1 MLDFALGQVA
11 RQRGVDDLELV
22 LAPHGFD
29 ADEARVRDLLGPG
42 IGLRRGAAA
51 GGRDL
56 RRRARREQRARPT
69 AT

>member
-1 MLDFALGQVA
+1 MLDFAVGQVA
-11 RQRGVDDLELV
+11 RQRGVDELELV

-42 IGLRRGAAA
+42 IGLRLSPQPETTIFGEVLERPPAP
-51 GGRDL
+51 
-56 RRRARREQRARPT
+56 PT